1 MSTLLRFLTKS
12 RADAARLRRDQA
24 VDGGMTYSALGQ
36 GRVVQG
42 DESFPFFKDPADN
55 DVPQL
60 YLPEQTLV
68 DASANITLYVDAPA
82 LDVRGLRGVQLY
94 LTVERIVADPVSLTG
109 ALSVLPEAA
118 VRAPVDDEP
127 TWYPIGVI
135 DTTLTTDGTPRE
147 SYARRNLF
155 ATELVFDPSAEIS
168 PAPVVASGVW
178 RYAVPFDVAQWDF
191 VRFRFGGRDDSVIAT
206 AFVAGHR

>member
-1 MSTLLRFLTKS
+1 MTTLLRFLTKS

-36 GRVVQG
+36 GKVVQG
-42 DESFPFFKDPADN
+42 DESFPFFKDPPEN

-68 DASANITLYVDAPA
+68 DASANVALFVDGPA
-82 LDVRGLRGVQLY
+82 IDVRGLRGVQLY
-94 LTVERIVADPVSLTG
+94 LRVQRILADPFSIIG

-118 VRAPVDDEP
+118 VRAQVDDEP
-127 TWYPIGVI
+127 TWYPISVI
-135 DTTLTTDGTPRE
+135 DTTLITDGTPRE
-147 SYARRNLF
+147 SYSRRNLF

-168 PAPVVASGVW
+168 PAPAPAAGVW

-191 VRFRFGGRDDSVIAT
+191 VRFRFGGRDGLVSAT
-206 AFVAGHR
+206 AHVAGHR